1 MNIRA
6 LKRYVGLVVLGLL
19 TMACGI
25 GSTGPE
31 LGQADLRIVFI
42 GNSLTYTND
51 LPGLVET
58 IAEAAGKSVET
69 AMIAQPNYSIEDH
82 WHSGIANDIRRLKP
96 DLVIMQQ
103 GPSSLPEN
111 QEYLREWTVIIS
123 EVIRDEGATPA
134 LLMVWPE
141 LARVHAYDAVR
152 DAYNNAAIAVDGD
165 FIPAGEAFRAIL
177 AIPGMAPYSPD
188 RFHPSH
194 LGSVTAAA
202 MVVRVY
208 FPDALEGLGASI
220 IPTDSDNPRVNLT
233 ASEAGVVWSV
243 VDRVAAEWGY

>member
-6 LKRYVGLVVLGLL
+6 LRRTVGLVVLGLL

-25 GSTGPE
+25 GSTGPQ
-31 LGQADLRIVFI
+31 LGEADLRILFV
-42 GNSLTYTND
+42 GNSLTYSND

-69 AMIAQPNYSIEDH
+69 AMIAHPNYSLEDH
-82 WHSGIANDIRRLKP
+82 WNSGIANDIRRMKP
-96 DLVIMQQ
+96 DLVVMQQ

-111 QEYLREWTVIIS
+111 QEYLRQWAVIVS
-123 EVIRDEGATPA
+123 EVIKDEGGTPA
-134 LLMVWPE
+134 LMMVWPE

-165 FIPAGEAFRAIL
+165 FIPSGEAFRAVL
-177 AIPGMAPYSPD
+177 AIPGMIPYAPD
-188 RFHPSH
+188 LFHPSH

-208 FPDALEGLGASI
+208 FPGSMEGLGASI

-233 ASEAGVVWSV
+233 ASEASVVWSV
-243 VDRVAAEWGY
+243 VDRVAAEWGH